1 MAVYKP
7 TYCYPYLEPVD
18 LTIPDGEKYF
28 TCQIDTSNIAI
39 TGYKIEVYDENNTMV
54 FPHESNR
61 NKISPVSELPIVTN
75 IDGLNGS
82 ELCIPFIQHFKP
94 KITTSYNAVY
104 FKATKYV
111 DYYQSTPLVP
121 GDGHSFAIGYN
132 GQFCELIKTDP
143 ETGVRTLE
151 PVVVDDSLI
160 FVGDTILAP
169 GANDTI
175 CIYTVTTEG
184 LSEGVKLT
192 NNDII
197 YVKSGDMYTGS
208 VFQYNG
214 GALIQSTDGVWVDCN
229 ENPLSLSNQGK
240 TYKWQITLYS
250 GSKGAITE
258 SKIIDPQE
266 PPLHTISYDEMAD
279 SEFDTLLTSG
289 TILGSTEDR
298 IQGPISDKIYAKQW
312 LQLLREVHGEMWAAQ
327 KWKWLT
333 DLDRER
339 IWTDGINIYYSNKT
353 EQYQLDKSNS
363 TWTSKTWKGLTIF
376 DGQFVWADGDNIYY
390 SFGEKQYQL
399 DKTNS
404 TWSEKIWEGLKDF
417 YSWNVWTDGTNIY
430 YSAEV
435 ATADGEGQQSFQY
448 QLDKSTSTWYGKTWN
463 ISPDGANIWTDGTNV
478 YCSSGRFHYQLDK
491 NSLEWSSKEWPEL
504 TVLFASNFWTD
515 GTNTYYSSG
524 TSQYQLDKSN
534 STWSEKSWTGLID
547 FDGQYIWTDGKNI
560 YYSNGYVQYQL
571 DKSTS
576 TWSEKIWNKGAPEG
590 AEIWTDG
597 QHIYYSQ
604 GSLHY
609 QLNKNT
615 LTWTSKT
622 WKGLTIFD
630 GQFVWTDGENI
641 YYSNGYVQYQ
651 LDKSISTWSEKIWKG
666 LKDFDGRYIWTDGTN
681 IYYSCPT
688 QDTQGQYQ
696 LDKLNSNWSEKT
708 WNGLTAFD
716 GQFVWAD
723 GENIYYSN
731 GVKQY
736 RLGKS
741 TSTWYGK
748 TWNGLT
754 DFDGR
759 YVWTDKENIYYSN
772 GVNQYQLNKL
782 TSMWK
787 QKPWPGLTDAN
798 GQYVWTDGENIYYS
812 SSTSQHQLLPRLLA
826 QTGTRTYI
834 ESYSQS
840 LGHIYPI
847 SGDSRGFSNDDL
859 YGKEPATH
867 FAVYKYSND
876 PEHMTSQNS
885 VDQSINFELTASGAT
900 YTDKNYSYEVEGQ
913 KKIAEFNAKCKKL
926 NTTPLCNYKHDE
938 KQDSYTADYSG
949 QSVLI
954 WNERNSKA
962 NPLTGYFTIN
972 FTTSSGVDGENTPK
986 FTFLM
991 AYAYRKVSSYIG
1003 KVFFVKDGSFTNQ
1016 NIVSKAEAT
1025 GDNNI
1030 LSLDAP
1036 LTFAEEEPLEIYPN
1050 SEIDKFH
1057 GEIFKNSAGKVYVS
1071 PFVGLQAGAR
1081 LYVSDGTIIKAT
1093 DVDATNWA
1101 VTYNPEPPASTAPYS
1116 SIDPLKYEI
1125 RTNFK
1130 SSDETPF
1137 YAYDSPRLV
1146 PWVLENLAV
1155 ANEHGHEFLLE
1166 SGGEILTVPILCSQK
1181 VDRRYIEVG
1190 GQYLQAQNKSWT
1202 SYRWLLVDAY
1212 GNIIQDTGKQY
1223 DGAIRTTF
1231 YGLDGPTSKA
1241 VNQHQAIPNV
1251 YYIVL
1256 IVEDELG
1263 NILLMGIKIEVTI
1276 DPTDLIAQF
1285 SGEFDC
1291 KTHSVKLGIQD
1302 YGYPAL
1308 SKDENNQAIKLST
1321 ADGVVT
1327 APPYVGLQ
1335 GVDEVNATGNLVPTP
1350 SWKAASKMA
1359 LPLEGA
1365 QLKRFFKYKANQITD
1380 ITQTPSKMVANK
1392 EGNIEFHT
1400 QVELDANFC
1409 GDIFTYVVDIGD
1421 HFGNTDKLR
1430 ISLALPENF
1439 LTSQGGDKV

>member
-7 TYCYPYLEPVD
+7 NYCYPYLEPVD

-39 TGYKIEVYDENNTMV
+39 TGYKIEVYDENNTLV
-54 FPHESNR
+54 FPHKDNK

-82 ELCIPFIQHFKP
+82 ELRIPFIQHFKS
-94 KITTSYNAVY
+94 KITNSYNAIY
-104 FKATKYV
+104 FKVTQYV
-111 DYYQSTPLVP
+111 DYYQLEPLVKEGREFKI
-121 GDGHSFAIGYN
+121 GDNDQLCVKEKDSTTY
-132 GQFCELIKTDP
+132 KP
-143 ETGVRTLE
+143 M
-151 PVVVDDSLI
+151 VVDGSLI

-175 CIYTVTTEG
+175 YIYTVTTKG
-184 LSEGVKLT
+184 LSDGVELT
-192 NNDII
+192 NNDIV
-197 YVKSGDMYTGS
+197 YVKSGYTYAGS
-208 VFQYNG
+208 IFQHKG
-214 GALIQSTDGVWVDCN
+214 GALIQSTEGVWVDCN
-229 ENPLSLSNQGK
+229 DNPLSLSNQGK

-250 GSKGAITE
+250 GSKGATI
-258 SKIIDPQE
+258 E
-266 PPLHTISYDEMAD
+266 PKTTASEDAGSQKLVARTINYDEMAD

-312 LQLLREVHGEMWAAQ
+312 LQLLREVPGNTWAKKDWGE
-327 KWKWLT
+327 LT
-333 DLDRER
+333 QFDGSYV
-339 IWTDGINIYYSNKT
+339 WTDGKNIYYSHS
-353 EQYQLDKSNS
+353 EQ
-363 TWTSKTWKGLTIF
+363 
-376 DGQFVWADGDNIYY
+376 
-390 SFGEKQYQL
+390 
-399 DKTNS
+399 
-404 TWSEKIWEGLKDF
+404 
-417 YSWNVWTDGTNIY
+417 
-430 YSAEV
+430 
-435 ATADGEGQQSFQY
+435 QY
-448 QLDKSTSTWYGKTWN
+448 QLDKSTSTWNTKNWGNKLT
-463 ISPDGANIWTDGTNV
+463 SFDSTDIWTDGNNIYYSYDQYQYRLNPNNSKWEEITWDEPLKEFQ
-478 YCSSGRFHYQLDK
+478 GRY
-491 NSLEWSSKEWPEL
+491 
-504 TVLFASNFWTD
+504 TWTD
-515 GTNTYYSSG
+515 GEKIYYSLSTNQQYYLGENNTWESQTWDDDGFIPLSG
-524 TSQYQLDKSN
+524 
-534 STWSEKSWTGLID
+534 E
-547 FDGQYIWTDGKNI
+547 YIWTDGKNI
-560 YYSNGYVQYQL
+560 YYSNDFQQYQL
-571 DKSTS
+571 DKTTS
-576 TWSEKIWNKGAPEG
+576 TWNE
-590 AEIWTDG
+590 
-597 QHIYYSQ
+597 
-604 GSLHY
+604 
-609 QLNKNT
+609 
-615 LTWTSKT
+615 KT
-622 WKGLTIFD
+622 WSGVTTRFF
-630 GQFVWTDGENI
+630 GQ
-641 YYSNGYVQYQ
+641 
-651 LDKSISTWSEKIWKG
+651 
-666 LKDFDGRYIWTDGTN
+666 YIWTDGTN
-681 IYYSCPT
+681 IYYSYATPSTT
-688 QDTQGQYQ
+688 QHHQ
-696 LDKLNSNWSEKT
+696 LIDKANGIWSDKT
-708 WNGLTAFD
+708 WNGF
-716 GQFVWAD
+716 
-723 GENIYYSN
+723 
-731 GVKQY
+731 
-736 RLGKS
+736 
-741 TSTWYGK
+741 
-748 TWNGLT
+748 T
-754 DFDGR
+754 DFGGR
-759 YVWTDKENIYYSN
+759 N
-772 GVNQYQLNKL
+772 
-782 TSMWK
+782 
-787 QKPWPGLTDAN
+787 
-798 GQYVWTDGENIYYS
+798 VWTDGVNVYYS
-812 SSTSQHQLLPRLLA
+812 HYANGENTQYQLLLEPSA
-826 QTGTRTYI
+826 QVGTRTYI

-859 YGKEPATH
+859 YGVNPATH

-876 PEHMTSQNS
+876 PEHITSQNS
-885 VDQSINFELTASGAT
+885 VDQSINFDLQQCGAT
-900 YTDKNYSYEVEGQ
+900 YTQGNYSYEVTG
-913 KKIAEFNAKCKKL
+913 KDDIDTFNAKCNAL
-926 NTTPLCNYKHDE
+926 QTTPLCKYKYDKE
-938 KQDSYTADYSG
+938 QDSYTADYGG

-954 WNERNSKA
+954 WNEKDSST

-972 FTTSSGVDGENTPK
+972 FTTSKGANGKNIPK

-1003 KVFFVKDGSFTNQ
+1003 KVFFVKDGSFANQ

-1030 LSLDAP
+1030 LSLGAP
-1036 LTFAEEEPLEIYPN
+1036 ITFTEEEPLEIYPDAD
-1050 SEIDKFH
+1050 DKFH

-1081 LYVSDGTIIKAT
+1081 LYVSDGTVIKAT
-1093 DVDATNWA
+1093 EVDTTNWA
-1101 VTYNPEPPASTAPYS
+1101 VTYIPDSPASKELYS
-1116 SIDPLKYEI
+1116 SINPLKYEI

-1231 YGLDGPTSKA
+1231 YGLDGPTPAA
-1241 VNQHQAIPNV
+1241 VAKYEAIPNV

-1263 NILLMGIKIEVTI
+1263 NVLLMGIKIEVTI
-1276 DPTDLIAQF
+1276 NPTELIAQF

-1308 SKDENNQAIKLST
+1308 SKDKDNTAIKLGD

-1327 APPYVGLQ
+1327 STEDASSYVGLQ
-1335 GVDEVNATGNLVPTP
+1335 GVDKGENDAKTP

-1365 QLKRFFKYKANQITD
+1365 QLKRFFKYQTNQID
-1380 ITQTPSKMVANK
+1380 NIAQNPSKMVANK

-1421 HFGNTDKLR
+1421 RFGNIDKLR

-1439 LTSQGGDKV
+1439 LTSKGGN

>member
-7 TYCYPYLEPVD
+7 NYCYPYLEPVD

-39 TGYKIEVYDENNTMV
+39 TGYKIEVYDENNTLV
-54 FPHESNR
+54 FPHKDNK
-61 NKISPVSELPIVTN
+61 NKISPISELPIVTN

-82 ELCIPFIQHFKP
+82 ELRIPFIQHFKP
-94 KITTSYNAVY
+94 KITNSYNAIY
-104 FKATKYV
+104 FKVTQYV
-111 DYYQSTPLVP
+111 DYYQLEPLVKEGREFKI
-121 GDGHSFAIGYN
+121 GDNDQLCVKEKDSTTY
-132 GQFCELIKTDP
+132 KP
-143 ETGVRTLE
+143 M
-151 PVVVDDSLI
+151 VVDGSLI

-169 GANDTI
+169 GANDTV
-175 CIYTVTTEG
+175 CIYTVTTKG
-184 LSEGVKLT
+184 LSDGVELT
-192 NNDII
+192 NNDIV
-197 YVKSGDMYTGS
+197 YVKSGYTYAGS
-208 VFQYNG
+208 IFQHKG
-214 GALIQSTDGVWVDCN
+214 GALIQSTEGVWVDCN
-229 ENPLSLSNQGK
+229 DNPLSLSNQGK

-250 GSKGAITE
+250 GSKGTTLEPPITE
-258 SKIIDPQE
+258 SEHPGVQD
-266 PPLHTISYDEMAD
+266 LVARTINYDAMAD

-312 LQLLREVHGEMWAAQ
+312 LQLLR
-327 KWKWLT
+327 
-333 DLDRER
+333 
-339 IWTDGINIYYSNKT
+339 KT
-353 EQYQLDKSNS
+353 YEQ
-363 TWTSKTWKGLTIF
+363 TW
-376 DGQFVWADGDNIYY
+376 
-390 SFGEKQYQL
+390 E
-399 DKTNS
+399 
-404 TWSEKIWEGLKDF
+404 LKDWGTTGPANGKHVWTYQNEVF
-417 YSWNVWTDGTNIY
+417 YSDGTLQLQLIN
-430 YSAEV
+430 
-435 ATADGEGQQSFQY
+435 GKWQS
-448 QLDKSTSTWYGKTWN
+448 KK
-463 ISPDGANIWTDGTNV
+463 
-478 YCSSGRFHYQLDK
+478 
-491 NSLEWSSKEWPEL
+491 
-504 TVLFASNFWTD
+504 
-515 GTNTYYSSG
+515 
-524 TSQYQLDKSN
+524 
-534 STWSEKSWTGLID
+534 
-547 FDGQYIWTDGKNI
+547 
-560 YYSNGYVQYQL
+560 
-571 DKSTS
+571 
-576 TWSEKIWNKGAPEG
+576 
-590 AEIWTDG
+590 
-597 QHIYYSQ
+597 
-604 GSLHY
+604 
-609 QLNKNT
+609 
-615 LTWTSKT
+615 
-622 WKGLTIFD
+622 
-630 GQFVWTDGENI
+630 
-641 YYSNGYVQYQ
+641 
-651 LDKSISTWSEKIWKG
+651 
-666 LKDFDGRYIWTDGTN
+666 
-681 IYYSCPT
+681 
-688 QDTQGQYQ
+688 
-696 LDKLNSNWSEKT
+696 
-708 WNGLTAFD
+708 
-716 GQFVWAD
+716 
-723 GENIYYSN
+723 
-731 GVKQY
+731 
-736 RLGKS
+736 
-741 TSTWYGK
+741 
-748 TWNGLT
+748 WNGLT
-754 DFDGR
+754 DFDGQDI
-759 YVWTDKENIYYSN
+759 WTDGVNLWYAHNDKQFYYSIQDSKWFEQSWSRKHFFY
-772 GVNQYQLNKL
+772 GRYI
-782 TSMWK
+782 
-787 QKPWPGLTDAN
+787 
-798 GQYVWTDGENIYYS
+798 WTDGENIYYS
-812 SSTSQHQLLPRLLA
+812 SAADQYQLDKLTSTWSPKTWTGLKSFNGNYVWTDGDHIYYSNGTSQYQLVNGNWVKKDWGALSDVSGLNIWAAGVDIYYSKGDQQYQLNAARTAWTWIRDSWNGLKSFDGEQIWTDGEEFYYSETPETTSESSESESPKQYKLFSSYA
-826 QTGTRTYI
+826 QVGTRTYI

-859 YGKEPATH
+859 YGVNPATH

-885 VDQSINFELTASGAT
+885 VDQSINFELTASGAS
-900 YTDKNYSYEVEGQ
+900 YTSENYSYEVTG
-913 KKIAEFNAKCKKL
+913 KDDIDTFNNKCTALK
-926 NTTPLCNYKHDE
+926 TTPLCNYKYDE
-938 KQDSYTADYSG
+938 EQDSYTADYGG

-954 WNERNSKA
+954 WNEKDSST

-972 FTTSSGVDGENTPK
+972 FTTSKGANGKNIPK

-1003 KVFFVKDGSFTNQ
+1003 KVFFVKDGSFANQ

-1030 LSLDAP
+1030 LSLGAP
-1036 LTFAEEEPLEIYPN
+1036 ITFTEEEPLEIYPDAD
-1050 SEIDKFH
+1050 DKFH

-1081 LYVSDGTIIKAT
+1081 LYVSDGTVIKAT
-1093 DVDATNWA
+1093 EVDTTNWA
-1101 VTYNPEPPASTAPYS
+1101 VTYIPDSPASKEPYS
-1116 SIDPLKYEI
+1116 SINPLKYEI

-1308 SKDENNQAIKLST
+1308 SKDENNQALKLGNS
-1321 ADGVVT
+1321 DGVVT
-1327 APPYVGLQ
+1327 STEDASSYVGLQ
-1335 GVDEVNATGNLVPTP
+1335 GVDKGENDAKTP

-1365 QLKRFFKYKANQITD
+1365 QLKRFFKYQTNQID
-1380 ITQTPSKMVANK
+1380 NIAQNPSKMVANK

-1421 HFGNTDKLR
+1421 RFGNTDKLR

-1439 LTSQGGDKV
+1439 TL

>member
-39 TGYKIEVYDENNTMV
+39 TGYKIEVYDDNNTMV
-54 FPHESNR
+54 FPHESNK
-61 NKISPVSELPIVTN
+61 NKISPVSKLPIVTN

-82 ELCIPFIQHFKP
+82 ELRIPFIQHFEP
-94 KITTSYNAVY
+94 KITTSYNAIY

-111 DYYQSTPLVP
+111 DYYKSDEWNNNKTYV
-121 GDGHSFAIGYN
+121 IGNN
-132 GQFCELIKTDP
+132 GQLCIQISIDP
-143 ETGVRTLE
+143 ETEVATLE
-151 PVVVDDSLI
+151 PVVIDGALI
-160 FVGDTILAP
+160 FVGDTILAK
-169 GANDTI
+169 DS
-175 CIYTVTTEG
+175 IYTVITSGVSKDVVTLGEG
-184 LSEGVKLT
+184 
-192 NNDII
+192 DII
-197 YVKSGDMYTGS
+197 YVKSGDKYAGS

-214 GALIQSTDGVWVDCN
+214 RALIQSTDGVWVDCN
-229 ENPLSLSNQGK
+229 GHSLSLSNQGK

-250 GSKGAITE
+250 GSKGATI
-258 SKIIDPQE
+258 E
-266 PPLHTISYDEMAD
+266 PKPTASEDAGSQKLVARTINYDEMAD

-312 LQLLREVHGEMWAAQ
+312 LQLLREVPGNTWAN
-327 KWKWLT
+327 KDWGGLT
-333 DLDRER
+333 QFDGSYV
-339 IWTDGINIYYSNKT
+339 WTDGKNIYYSHF
-353 EQYQLDKSNS
+353 EQ
-363 TWTSKTWKGLTIF
+363 
-376 DGQFVWADGDNIYY
+376 
-390 SFGEKQYQL
+390 
-399 DKTNS
+399 
-404 TWSEKIWEGLKDF
+404 
-417 YSWNVWTDGTNIY
+417 
-430 YSAEV
+430 
-435 ATADGEGQQSFQY
+435 QY
-448 QLDKSTSTWYGKTWN
+448 QLDKSTSTWHTKDWGNELT
-463 ISPDGANIWTDGTNV
+463 SFDSTDIWTDGNNIYYSDYQSQYWLNPNNAKWKEITWDGPLT
-478 YCSSGRFHYQLDK
+478 SFQGRY
-491 NSLEWSSKEWPEL
+491 
-504 TVLFASNFWTD
+504 TWTD
-515 GTNTYYSSG
+515 GENTYYSKNTNEQYHLGTNNNWESQQWNNFTPRSG
-524 TSQYQLDKSN
+524 
-534 STWSEKSWTGLID
+534 E
-547 FDGQYIWTDGKNI
+547 YIWTDDKNI
-560 YYSNGYVQYQL
+560 YYSNDFQQYQL
-571 DKSTS
+571 DKTTS
-576 TWSEKIWNKGAPEG
+576 TWNE
-590 AEIWTDG
+590 
-597 QHIYYSQ
+597 
-604 GSLHY
+604 
-609 QLNKNT
+609 
-615 LTWTSKT
+615 KT
-622 WKGLTIFD
+622 WGGVTTRFF
-630 GQFVWTDGENI
+630 GQ
-641 YYSNGYVQYQ
+641 
-651 LDKSISTWSEKIWKG
+651 
-666 LKDFDGRYIWTDGTN
+666 YIWTDGTN
-681 IYYSCPT
+681 IYYSYATPSTT
-688 QDTQGQYQ
+688 QHHQ
-696 LDKLNSNWSEKT
+696 LIDKANGIWS
-708 WNGLTAFD
+708 D
-716 GQFVWAD
+716 
-723 GENIYYSN
+723 
-731 GVKQY
+731 
-736 RLGKS
+736 
-741 TSTWYGK
+741 K

-754 DFDGR
+754 DFSGR
-759 YVWTDKENIYYSN
+759 YIWTDGVNVYYSHYANKENA
-772 GVNQYQLNKL
+772 QYQLLL
-782 TSMWK
+782 TPS
-787 QKPWPGLTDAN
+787 
-798 GQYVWTDGENIYYS
+798 
-812 SSTSQHQLLPRLLA
+812 A
-826 QTGTRTYI
+826 QVGTRTYV

-900 YTDKNYSYEVEGQ
+900 YTDKNYSYEVEGTD
-913 KKIAEFNAKCKKL
+913 KIDKFNAKCNTL
-926 NTTPLCNYKHDE
+926 QTTPLCNYKYDE
-938 KQDSYTADYSG
+938 EQDSYTADYGG

-954 WNERNSKA
+954 WNEENSTA

-972 FTTSSGVDGENTPK
+972 FTTSKGANGKNTPK

-1030 LSLDAP
+1030 LSLGAP
-1036 LTFAEEEPLEIYPN
+1036 ITFTEEEPLEIYPDAD
-1050 SEIDKFH
+1050 DKFH

-1081 LYVSDGTIIKAT
+1081 LYVSDGTVIKAN
-1093 DVDATNWA
+1093 DVDTTNWA
-1101 VTYNPEPPASTAPYS
+1101 VTYDAAAPASTEPYS
-1116 SIDPLKYEI
+1116 SVNPLKYEI

-1166 SGGEILTVPILCSQK
+1166 SGGEILTVPVLCSQK

-1223 DGAIRTTF
+1223 DGAIKTTF

-1263 NILLMGIKIEVTI
+1263 NVLLMGIKIEVTI

-1308 SKDENNQAIKLST
+1308 SKDKDNTAIKLGD

-1327 APPYVGLQ
+1327 YTEVPSYVGLQ
-1335 GVDEVNATGNLVPTP
+1335 GVDKGQAADGNSTTTT
-1350 SWKAASKMA
+1350 SWKATSKMA

-1365 QLKRFFKYKANQITD
+1365 QLKRFFKYKANQIAD

-1421 HFGNTDKLR
+1421 RFGNTDKLR

-1439 LTSQGGDKV
+1439 KRGR

>member
-39 TGYKIEVYDENNTMV
+39 TGYKIEVYDENNTLV
-54 FPHESNR
+54 FPHKDNK

-82 ELCIPFIQHFKP
+82 ELRIPFIQHYDT
-94 KITTSYNAVY
+94 KITASYNAIY
-104 FKATKYV
+104 FKVTQYV
-111 DYYQSTPLVP
+111 DYYQLEPLVKEGREFKI
-121 GDGHSFAIGYN
+121 GDNDQLCVKEKDSTTY
-132 GQFCELIKTDP
+132 KP
-143 ETGVRTLE
+143 M
-151 PVVVDDSLI
+151 VVDGSLI
-160 FVGDTILAP
+160 FVGDTILAK
-169 GANDTI
+169 DQL
-175 CIYTVTTEG
+175 YTVTT
-184 LSEGVKLT
+184 SGVAAAPALT
-192 NNDII
+192 EIDII
-197 YVKSGDMYTGS
+197 YVKSGYTYAGS
-208 VFQYNG
+208 IFQYKKG
-214 GALIQSTDGVWVDCN
+214 KWVESTEGVWVDCN
-229 ENPLSLSNQGK
+229 GHSLSLSNQGK

-250 GSKGAITE
+250 GSKGATI
-258 SKIIDPQE
+258 E
-266 PPLHTISYDEMAD
+266 PKPTASEDAGSQKRVARTINYDAMAD

-312 LQLLREVHGEMWAAQ
+312 LQLLR
-327 KWKWLT
+327 
-333 DLDRER
+333 
-339 IWTDGINIYYSNKT
+339 KT
-353 EQYQLDKSNS
+353 YEN
-363 TWTSKTWKGLTIF
+363 TW
-376 DGQFVWADGDNIYY
+376 
-390 SFGEKQYQL
+390 E
-399 DKTNS
+399 
-404 TWSEKIWEGLKDF
+404 LKDWGTTGPANGKHVWTYQNEVF
-417 YSWNVWTDGTNIY
+417 YSYGTLQLQLIN
-430 YSAEV
+430 
-435 ATADGEGQQSFQY
+435 GKWQS
-448 QLDKSTSTWYGKTWN
+448 KK
-463 ISPDGANIWTDGTNV
+463 
-478 YCSSGRFHYQLDK
+478 
-491 NSLEWSSKEWPEL
+491 
-504 TVLFASNFWTD
+504 
-515 GTNTYYSSG
+515 
-524 TSQYQLDKSN
+524 
-534 STWSEKSWTGLID
+534 
-547 FDGQYIWTDGKNI
+547 
-560 YYSNGYVQYQL
+560 
-571 DKSTS
+571 
-576 TWSEKIWNKGAPEG
+576 
-590 AEIWTDG
+590 
-597 QHIYYSQ
+597 
-604 GSLHY
+604 
-609 QLNKNT
+609 
-615 LTWTSKT
+615 
-622 WKGLTIFD
+622 
-630 GQFVWTDGENI
+630 
-641 YYSNGYVQYQ
+641 
-651 LDKSISTWSEKIWKG
+651 
-666 LKDFDGRYIWTDGTN
+666 
-681 IYYSCPT
+681 
-688 QDTQGQYQ
+688 
-696 LDKLNSNWSEKT
+696 
-708 WNGLTAFD
+708 
-716 GQFVWAD
+716 
-723 GENIYYSN
+723 
-731 GVKQY
+731 
-736 RLGKS
+736 
-741 TSTWYGK
+741 
-748 TWNGLT
+748 WNGLT
-754 DFDGR
+754 DFDGQDI
-759 YVWTDKENIYYSN
+759 WTDGVNLWYAHNDKQFYYSIQDSKWFEQSWSRKHFFY
-772 GVNQYQLNKL
+772 GRYI
-782 TSMWK
+782 
-787 QKPWPGLTDAN
+787 
-798 GQYVWTDGENIYYS
+798 WTDGENIYYS
-812 SSTSQHQLLPRLLA
+812 SATDQYQLDKLTSTWSPKTWTGLKSFNGNYVWTDGDHIYYSNGTSQYQLVNGNWVKKDWGALSDVSGLNIWAAGVDIYYSEGEQQYQLNAARTAWTWIRDSWNGLKSFDGEQIWTDGEEFYYSETPETTSASSEPEPPKQYRLLSTLSA
-826 QTGTRTYI
+826 QVGTRTYI

-859 YGKEPATH
+859 YGVNPATH

-885 VDQSINFELTASGAT
+885 VDQSINFELTASGAS
-900 YTDKNYSYEVEGQ
+900 YTSENYSYEVTG
-913 KKIAEFNAKCKKL
+913 KDDIDTFNNKCTALK
-926 NTTPLCNYKHDE
+926 TTPLCNYKYDE
-938 KQDSYTADYSG
+938 EQDSYTADYGG

-954 WNERNSKA
+954 WNEKDSST

-972 FTTSSGVDGENTPK
+972 FTTSKGANGKNIPK

-1003 KVFFVKDGSFTNQ
+1003 KVFFVKDGSFANQ

-1030 LSLDAP
+1030 LSLGAP
-1036 LTFAEEEPLEIYPN
+1036 ITFTEEEPLEIYPDAD
-1050 SEIDKFH
+1050 DKFH

-1081 LYVSDGTIIKAT
+1081 LYVSDGTVIKAT
-1093 DVDATNWA
+1093 EVDTTNWA
-1101 VTYNPEPPASTAPYS
+1101 VTYNPASPASTAPYS
-1116 SIDPLKYEI
+1116 SVNPLKYEI

-1181 VDRRYIEVG
+1181 VDRRYVEVG

-1223 DGAIRTTF
+1223 DGAIKTTF

-1241 VNQHQAIPNV
+1241 VSQHQAIPNV

-1308 SKDENNQAIKLST
+1308 SKDKDNTAIKLGD

-1327 APPYVGLQ
+1327 TPPYVGLQ
-1335 GVDEVNATGNLVPTP
+1335 GVDEVKDDATGNLVPTP
-1350 SWKAASKMA
+1350 SWKVTSKMA

-1365 QLKRFFKYKANQITD
+1365 QLKRFFKYQTDQID
-1380 ITQTPSKMVANK
+1380 NITQNPSKMVANK

-1409 GDIFTYVVDIGD
+1409 GDIFTYMVDIGD
-1421 HFGNTDKLR
+1421 RFGNTDKLR

>member
-7 TYCYPYLEPVD
+7 NYCYPYLEPVD

-39 TGYKIEVYDENNTMV
+39 TGYKIEVYDENNTLV
-54 FPHESNR
+54 FPHKDNK

-82 ELCIPFIQHFKP
+82 ELRIPFIQHYDS
-94 KITTSYNAVY
+94 KITASYNAIY
-104 FKATKYV
+104 FKVTQYV
-111 DYYQSTPLVP
+111 DYYQLEPLVKEGREFKI
-121 GDGHSFAIGYN
+121 GDNDQLCVKEKDSTTY
-132 GQFCELIKTDP
+132 KP
-143 ETGVRTLE
+143 M
-151 PVVVDDSLI
+151 VVDGSLI

-175 CIYTVTTEG
+175 CIYTVTTKG
-184 LSEGVKLT
+184 LSDGVELT
-192 NNDII
+192 NNDIV
-197 YVKSGDMYTGS
+197 YVKSGYTYAGS
-208 VFQYNG
+208 IFQHKG
-214 GALIQSTDGVWVDCN
+214 GALIQSTEGVWVDCN
-229 ENPLSLSNQGK
+229 DNPLSLSNQGK

-250 GSKGAITE
+250 GSKGTTLEPPITE
-258 SKIIDPQE
+258 SEHPGVQDRVAR
-266 PPLHTISYDEMAD
+266 TINYDAMAD

-312 LQLLREVHGEMWAAQ
+312 LQLLR
-327 KWKWLT
+327 
-333 DLDRER
+333 
-339 IWTDGINIYYSNKT
+339 KT
-353 EQYQLDKSNS
+353 YEN
-363 TWTSKTWKGLTIF
+363 TW
-376 DGQFVWADGDNIYY
+376 
-390 SFGEKQYQL
+390 E
-399 DKTNS
+399 
-404 TWSEKIWEGLKDF
+404 LKDWGTTGPANGKHVWTYQNEVF
-417 YSWNVWTDGTNIY
+417 YSYGTLQLQLIN
-430 YSAEV
+430 
-435 ATADGEGQQSFQY
+435 GKWQS
-448 QLDKSTSTWYGKTWN
+448 KK
-463 ISPDGANIWTDGTNV
+463 
-478 YCSSGRFHYQLDK
+478 
-491 NSLEWSSKEWPEL
+491 
-504 TVLFASNFWTD
+504 
-515 GTNTYYSSG
+515 
-524 TSQYQLDKSN
+524 
-534 STWSEKSWTGLID
+534 
-547 FDGQYIWTDGKNI
+547 
-560 YYSNGYVQYQL
+560 
-571 DKSTS
+571 
-576 TWSEKIWNKGAPEG
+576 
-590 AEIWTDG
+590 
-597 QHIYYSQ
+597 
-604 GSLHY
+604 
-609 QLNKNT
+609 
-615 LTWTSKT
+615 
-622 WKGLTIFD
+622 
-630 GQFVWTDGENI
+630 
-641 YYSNGYVQYQ
+641 
-651 LDKSISTWSEKIWKG
+651 
-666 LKDFDGRYIWTDGTN
+666 
-681 IYYSCPT
+681 
-688 QDTQGQYQ
+688 
-696 LDKLNSNWSEKT
+696 
-708 WNGLTAFD
+708 
-716 GQFVWAD
+716 
-723 GENIYYSN
+723 
-731 GVKQY
+731 
-736 RLGKS
+736 
-741 TSTWYGK
+741 
-748 TWNGLT
+748 WNGLT
-754 DFDGR
+754 DFDGQDI
-759 YVWTDKENIYYSN
+759 WTDGVNLWYAHNDKQFYYSIQDSKWFEQSWSRKHFFY
-772 GVNQYQLNKL
+772 GRYI
-782 TSMWK
+782 
-787 QKPWPGLTDAN
+787 
-798 GQYVWTDGENIYYS
+798 WTDGENIYYS
-812 SSTSQHQLLPRLLA
+812 SATDQYQLDKLTSTWSPKTWTGLKSFNGNYVWTDGDHIYYSNGTSQYQLVNGDWEIKDWGALSDVSGLNIWAAGVDIYYSEGEQQYQLNAARTAWTWIRDSWNGLKSFDGEQIWTDGEEFYYSETPETTSESSEPESPKQYKLFSSYA
-826 QTGTRTYI
+826 QVGTRTYI

-847 SGDSRGFSNDDL
+847 SGDSRGFGNDDL
-859 YGKEPATH
+859 YGVNPATH

-876 PEHMTSQNS
+876 PEHITSQNS
-885 VDQSINFELTASGAT
+885 VDQSINFDLQQCGAT
-900 YTDKNYSYEVEGQ
+900 YTQGNYSYEVEGTD
-913 KKIAEFNAKCKKL
+913 KIDKFNAKCNAL
-926 NTTPLCNYKHDE
+926 QTTPLCKYKYDKE
-938 KQDSYTADYSG
+938 QDSYTADYGG

-954 WNERNSKA
+954 WNEKDSST

-972 FTTSSGVDGENTPK
+972 FTTSKGANGKNIPK

-1003 KVFFVKDGSFTNQ
+1003 KVFFVKDGSFANQ

-1030 LSLDAP
+1030 LSLGAP
-1036 LTFAEEEPLEIYPN
+1036 ITFTEEEPLEIYPDAD
-1050 SEIDKFH
+1050 DKFH

-1081 LYVSDGTIIKAT
+1081 LYVSDGTVIKAT
-1093 DVDATNWA
+1093 EVDTTNWA
-1101 VTYNPEPPASTAPYS
+1101 VTYTPDSPASTEPYS
-1116 SIDPLKYEI
+1116 SINPLKYEI

-1223 DGAIRTTF
+1223 DGAINTTF

-1308 SKDENNQAIKLST
+1308 SKDKDNTAIKLGD

-1327 APPYVGLQ
+1327 STEDASSYVGLQ
-1335 GVDEVNATGNLVPTP
+1335 GVDKGENDAKTP

-1365 QLKRFFKYKANQITD
+1365 QLKRFFKYQTNQID
-1380 ITQTPSKMVANK
+1380 NIAQNPSKMVANK

-1421 HFGNTDKLR
+1421 RFGNTDKLR
-1430 ISLALPENF
+1430 ISLVLPENF
-1439 LTSQGGDKV
+1439 VTAQGGDKV

>member
-39 TGYKIEVYDENNTMV
+39 TGYKIEVYDENNTLV
-54 FPHESNR
+54 FPHKDNK

-82 ELCIPFIQHFKP
+82 ELRIPFIQHYDT
-94 KITTSYNAVY
+94 KITASYNAIY
-104 FKATKYV
+104 FKVTQYV
-111 DYYQSTPLVP
+111 DYYQLEPLVKEGREFKI
-121 GDGHSFAIGYN
+121 GDNDQLCVKEKDSQTY
-132 GQFCELIKTDP
+132 
-143 ETGVRTLE
+143 E
-151 PVVVDDSLI
+151 PMVIDGSLI
-160 FVGDTILAP
+160 FVGDTILAK
-169 GANDTI
+169 DQL
-175 CIYTVTTEG
+175 YTVTT
-184 LSEGVKLT
+184 SGVAAAPALT
-192 NNDII
+192 EIDII
-197 YVKSGDMYTGS
+197 YVKSGYTYAGS
-208 VFQYNG
+208 IFQYKKG
-214 GALIQSTDGVWVDCN
+214 KWVESTEGVWVDCN
-229 ENPLSLSNQGK
+229 GHSLSLSNQGK

-250 GSKGAITE
+250 GSKGATI
-258 SKIIDPQE
+258 E
-266 PPLHTISYDEMAD
+266 PKPTASEDAGSQKRVARTINYDAMAD

-312 LQLLREVHGEMWAAQ
+312 LQLLR
-327 KWKWLT
+327 
-333 DLDRER
+333 
-339 IWTDGINIYYSNKT
+339 KT
-353 EQYQLDKSNS
+353 YEN
-363 TWTSKTWKGLTIF
+363 TW
-376 DGQFVWADGDNIYY
+376 
-390 SFGEKQYQL
+390 E
-399 DKTNS
+399 
-404 TWSEKIWEGLKDF
+404 LKDWGTTGPANGKHVWTYQNEVF
-417 YSWNVWTDGTNIY
+417 YSYGTLQLQLIN
-430 YSAEV
+430 
-435 ATADGEGQQSFQY
+435 GKWQS
-448 QLDKSTSTWYGKTWN
+448 KK
-463 ISPDGANIWTDGTNV
+463 
-478 YCSSGRFHYQLDK
+478 
-491 NSLEWSSKEWPEL
+491 
-504 TVLFASNFWTD
+504 
-515 GTNTYYSSG
+515 
-524 TSQYQLDKSN
+524 
-534 STWSEKSWTGLID
+534 
-547 FDGQYIWTDGKNI
+547 
-560 YYSNGYVQYQL
+560 
-571 DKSTS
+571 
-576 TWSEKIWNKGAPEG
+576 
-590 AEIWTDG
+590 
-597 QHIYYSQ
+597 
-604 GSLHY
+604 
-609 QLNKNT
+609 
-615 LTWTSKT
+615 
-622 WKGLTIFD
+622 
-630 GQFVWTDGENI
+630 
-641 YYSNGYVQYQ
+641 
-651 LDKSISTWSEKIWKG
+651 
-666 LKDFDGRYIWTDGTN
+666 
-681 IYYSCPT
+681 
-688 QDTQGQYQ
+688 
-696 LDKLNSNWSEKT
+696 
-708 WNGLTAFD
+708 
-716 GQFVWAD
+716 
-723 GENIYYSN
+723 
-731 GVKQY
+731 
-736 RLGKS
+736 
-741 TSTWYGK
+741 
-748 TWNGLT
+748 WNGLT
-754 DFDGR
+754 DFDGQDI
-759 YVWTDKENIYYSN
+759 WTDGVNLWYAHNDKQFYYSIQDSKWFEQSWSRKHFFY
-772 GVNQYQLNKL
+772 GRYI
-782 TSMWK
+782 
-787 QKPWPGLTDAN
+787 
-798 GQYVWTDGENIYYS
+798 WTDGENIYYS
-812 SSTSQHQLLPRLLA
+812 SATDQYQLDKLTSTWSPKTWTGLKSFNGNYVWTDGDHIYYSNGTSQYQLVNGNWVKKDWGALSDVSGLNIWAAGVDIYYSEGEQQYQLNAARTAWTWIRDSWNGLKSFDGEQIWTDGEEFYYSETPETTSASSEPEPPKQYRLLSTLSA
-826 QTGTRTYI
+826 QVGTRTYI

-859 YGKEPATH
+859 YGVNPATH

-885 VDQSINFELTASGAT
+885 VDQSINFELTASGAS
-900 YTDKNYSYEVEGQ
+900 YTSENYSYEVTG
-913 KKIAEFNAKCKKL
+913 KDDIDTFNNKCTALK
-926 NTTPLCNYKHDE
+926 TTPLCNYKYDE
-938 KQDSYTADYSG
+938 EQDSYTADYGG

-954 WNERNSKA
+954 WNEKDSST

-972 FTTSSGVDGENTPK
+972 FTTSKGANGKNIPK

-1003 KVFFVKDGSFTNQ
+1003 KVFFVKDGSFANQ

-1030 LSLDAP
+1030 LSLGAP
-1036 LTFAEEEPLEIYPN
+1036 ITFTEEEPLEIYPDAD
-1050 SEIDKFH
+1050 DKFH

-1081 LYVSDGTIIKAT
+1081 LYVSDGTVIKAT
-1093 DVDATNWA
+1093 EVDTTNWA
-1101 VTYNPEPPASTAPYS
+1101 VTYNPASPASTAPYS
-1116 SIDPLKYEI
+1116 SVNPLKYEI

-1181 VDRRYIEVG
+1181 VDRRYVEVG

-1223 DGAIRTTF
+1223 DGAIKTTF

-1241 VNQHQAIPNV
+1241 VSQHQAIPNV

-1308 SKDENNQAIKLST
+1308 SKDKDNTAIKLGD

-1327 APPYVGLQ
+1327 TPPYVGLQ
-1335 GVDEVNATGNLVPTP
+1335 GVDEVKDDATGNLVPTP
-1350 SWKAASKMA
+1350 SWKVTSKMA

-1365 QLKRFFKYKANQITD
+1365 QLKRFFKYQTDQID
-1380 ITQTPSKMVANK
+1380 NITQNPSKMVANK

-1409 GDIFTYVVDIGD
+1409 GDIFTYMVDIGD
-1421 HFGNTDKLR
+1421 RFGNTDKLR

>member
-54 FPHESNR
+54 FPHESNK

-82 ELCIPFIQHFKP
+82 ELRIPFIQHFKP
-94 KITTSYNAVY
+94 KITQSYNAIY
-104 FKATKYV
+104 FKVTKYV
-111 DYYQSTPLVP
+111 DYYQLEPLVKEGREFKI
-121 GDGHSFAIGYN
+121 GDNDQLCVKEKDSTTY
-132 GQFCELIKTDP
+132 KP
-143 ETGVRTLE
+143 M
-151 PVVVDDSLI
+151 VVDGSLI

-169 GANDTI
+169 GVNDTI
-175 CIYTVTTEG
+175 CIYTITTA
-184 LSEGVKLT
+184 GVAAAIELT
-192 NNDII
+192 KNDII
-197 YVKSGDMYTGS
+197 YVKSGYTYAGS
-208 VFQYNG
+208 IFQYKG
-214 GALIQSTDGVWVDCN
+214 GVLIQSTEGVWVDCN
-229 ENPLSLSNQGK
+229 GNSLSLSNQGK

-250 GSKGAITE
+250 GSKGAITTSE
-258 SKIIDPQE
+258 TIDPQE
-266 PPLHTISYDEMAD
+266 PPLTINYGEMAD

-312 LQLLREVHGEMWAAQ
+312 LQLLREVPGNTWAP
-327 KWKWLT
+327 KTWDVLT
-333 DLDRER
+333 RFDGRYV
-339 IWTDGINIYYSNKT
+339 WTDGANIYYSHF
-353 EQYQLDKSNS
+353 EDQYQLDKNTS
-363 TWTSKTWKGLTIF
+363 TWNKKTWGNKLKSF
-376 DGQFVWADGDNIYY
+376 DSTDIWTDGSNIYY
-390 SFGEKQYQL
+390 SYNLDQYWL
-399 DKTNS
+399 NPSNS
-404 TWSEKIWEGLKDF
+404 EWEEIQWKEPLTSFQGR
-417 YSWNVWTDGTNIY
+417 YVWTDGEGIY
-430 YSAEV
+430 YSLNTNQQYRLGENTTWESQTWHGVTPTAGNKIWHASGEIYY
-435 ATADGEGQQSFQY
+435 ADSHYLTKDADGHFT
-448 QLDKSTSTWYGKTWN
+448 DTWAPKTWGGLTTFD
-463 ISPDGANIWTDGTNV
+463 STDIWTDGTNV
-478 YCSSGRFHYQLDK
+478 YYSHTITGGMEHYQLIDK
-491 NSLEWSSKEWPEL
+491 
-504 TVLFASNFWTD
+504 
-515 GTNTYYSSG
+515 
-524 TSQYQLDKSN
+524 
-534 STWSEKSWTGLID
+534 I
-547 FDGQYIWTDGKNI
+547 
-560 YYSNGYVQYQL
+560 NGVWV
-571 DKSTS
+571 K
-576 TWSEKIWNKGAPEG
+576 
-590 AEIWTDG
+590 
-597 QHIYYSQ
+597 
-604 GSLHY
+604 
-609 QLNKNT
+609 
-615 LTWTSKT
+615 KT
-622 WKGLTIFD
+622 W
-630 GQFVWTDGENI
+630 E
-641 YYSNGYVQYQ
+641 
-651 LDKSISTWSEKIWKG
+651 
-666 LKDFDGRYIWTDGTN
+666 
-681 IYYSCPT
+681 
-688 QDTQGQYQ
+688 
-696 LDKLNSNWSEKT
+696 
-708 WNGLTAFD
+708 
-716 GQFVWAD
+716 
-723 GENIYYSN
+723 
-731 GVKQY
+731 
-736 RLGKS
+736 
-741 TSTWYGK
+741 
-748 TWNGLT
+748 GLT

-759 YVWTDKENIYYSN
+759 D
-772 GVNQYQLNKL
+772 
-782 TSMWK
+782 
-787 QKPWPGLTDAN
+787 
-798 GQYVWTDGENIYYS
+798 VWTDGVNVYYS
-812 SSTSQHQLLPRLLA
+812 FFVQNQNTQYQLLTTPSA
-826 QTGTRTYI
+826 QVGTRTYI

-876 PEHMTSQNS
+876 PEHVTSQNS
-885 VDQSINFELTASGAT
+885 VDQSINFQLTETESGVS
-900 YTDKNYSYEVEGQ
+900 YTRGNYSYEVEGKDNI
-913 KKIAEFNAKCKKL
+913 KKFNDKCKEL

-938 KQDSYTADYSG
+938 KQDSYTADYGG

-954 WNERNSKA
+954 WNEHNSKA

-972 FTTSSGVDGENTPK
+972 FTTSQGADGKNIPK
-986 FTFLM
+986 FTFVM

-1025 GDNNI
+1025 GDNDI
-1030 LSLDAP
+1030 LSLGTP
-1036 LTFAEEEPLEIYPN
+1036 ITFTEEEPLEIYPDAD
-1050 SEIDKFH
+1050 DKFH
-1057 GEIFKNSAGKVYVS
+1057 GEIFKNSVGKVYVS

-1081 LYVSDGTIIKAT
+1081 LYVSDGTIIKTT
-1093 DVDATNWA
+1093 DVDTTNWA
-1101 VTYNPEPPASTAPYS
+1101 VTYNPVSPASTAPYS
-1116 SIDPLKYEI
+1116 SINPLKYEI

-1223 DGAIRTTF
+1223 DGAIKTTF

-1241 VNQHQAIPNV
+1241 VDQHQAIPNV

-1263 NILLMGIKIEVTI
+1263 NVLLMGIKIEVTI

-1308 SKDENNQAIKLST
+1308 SKDKDNTAIKLGD

-1327 APPYVGLQ
+1327 DKGVPSYVGLQ
-1335 GVDEVNATGNLVPTP
+1335 GVDKGQDADGNSTITP
-1350 SWKAASKMA
+1350 SWKATSKMA

-1365 QLKRFFKYKANQITD
+1365 QLKRFFKYKANQIAD

-1421 HFGNTDKLR
+1421 RFGNTDKLR
-1430 ISLALPENF
+1430 ISLVLPENF
-1439 LTSQGGDKV
+1439 LTAQGGDKV

>member
-39 TGYKIEVYDENNTMV
+39 TGYKIEVYDENNTLV
-54 FPHESNR
+54 FPHKDNK

-82 ELCIPFIQHFKP
+82 ELRIPFIQHYDT
-94 KITTSYNAVY
+94 KITASYNAIY
-104 FKATKYV
+104 FKVTQYV
-111 DYYQSTPLVP
+111 DYYQLEPLVKEGREFKI
-121 GDGHSFAIGYN
+121 GDNDQLCVKEKDSQTY
-132 GQFCELIKTDP
+132 
-143 ETGVRTLE
+143 E
-151 PVVVDDSLI
+151 PMVIDGSLI
-160 FVGDTILAP
+160 FVGDTILAK
-169 GANDTI
+169 DQL
-175 CIYTVTTEG
+175 YTVTT
-184 LSEGVKLT
+184 SGVAAAPALT
-192 NNDII
+192 EIDII
-197 YVKSGDMYTGS
+197 YVKSGYTYAGS
-208 VFQYNG
+208 IFQYKKG
-214 GALIQSTDGVWVDCN
+214 KWVESTDGVWVDCN
-229 ENPLSLSNQGK
+229 EHQLSLSNKGK

-250 GSKGAITE
+250 GSKGAVTE
-258 SKIIDPQE
+258 PEIINQKE
-266 PPLHTISYDEMAD
+266 PHTINYDAMAD

-312 LQLLREVHGEMWAAQ
+312 LQLLRKNDKGD
-327 KWKWLT
+327 WL
-333 DLDRER
+333 
-339 IWTDGINIYYSNKT
+339 
-353 EQYQLDKSNS
+353 Q
-363 TWTSKTWKGLTIF
+363 
-376 DGQFVWADGDNIYY
+376 V
-390 SFGEKQYQL
+390 
-399 DKTNS
+399 
-404 TWSEKIWEGLKDF
+404 
-417 YSWNVWTDGTNIY
+417 
-430 YSAEV
+430 
-435 ATADGEGQQSFQY
+435 
-448 QLDKSTSTWYGKTWN
+448 
-463 ISPDGANIWTDGTNV
+463 
-478 YCSSGRFHYQLDK
+478 
-491 NSLEWSSKEWPEL
+491 
-504 TVLFASNFWTD
+504 
-515 GTNTYYSSG
+515 
-524 TSQYQLDKSN
+524 
-534 STWSEKSWTGLID
+534 
-547 FDGQYIWTDGKNI
+547 
-560 YYSNGYVQYQL
+560 
-571 DKSTS
+571 
-576 TWSEKIWNKGAPEG
+576 
-590 AEIWTDG
+590 
-597 QHIYYSQ
+597 
-604 GSLHY
+604 
-609 QLNKNT
+609 
-615 LTWTSKT
+615 
-622 WKGLTIFD
+622 
-630 GQFVWTDGENI
+630 
-641 YYSNGYVQYQ
+641 
-651 LDKSISTWSEKIWKG
+651 
-666 LKDFDGRYIWTDGTN
+666 
-681 IYYSCPT
+681 
-688 QDTQGQYQ
+688 
-696 LDKLNSNWSEKT
+696 
-708 WNGLTAFD
+708 
-716 GQFVWAD
+716 
-723 GENIYYSN
+723 
-731 GVKQY
+731 
-736 RLGKS
+736 
-741 TSTWYGK
+741 
-748 TWNGLT
+748 
-754 DFDGR
+754 
-759 YVWTDKENIYYSN
+759 
-772 GVNQYQLNKL
+772 
-782 TSMWK
+782 
-787 QKPWPGLTDAN
+787 
-798 GQYVWTDGENIYYS
+798 
-812 SSTSQHQLLPRLLA
+812 
-826 QTGTRTYI
+826 GTRTYI

-859 YGKEPATH
+859 YGVNPATH

-885 VDQSINFELTASGAT
+885 VDQSINFALTASGAS
-900 YTDKNYSYEVEGQ
+900 YTKENYSYEVTG
-913 KKIAEFNAKCKKL
+913 KDDIDTFNNKCKAL
-926 NTTPLCNYKHDE
+926 NTTPLCNYKYDKE
-938 KQDSYTADYSG
+938 QDSYTADYGG

-954 WNERNSKA
+954 WNEKDSVA

-972 FTTSSGVDGENTPK
+972 FTTSEGVDGPNTPK

-991 AYAYRKVSSYIG
+991 AYAYRKISSYIG
-1003 KVFFVKDGSFTNQ
+1003 KVFFVKDGSFMNQ
-1016 NIVSKAEAT
+1016 NIVSNAEAT

-1030 LSLDAP
+1030 LSLGKP
-1036 LTFAEEEPLEIYPN
+1036 ITFIEEKPLEIYPDAT
-1050 SEIDKFH
+1050 DKLH

-1081 LYVSDGTIIKAT
+1081 LYVSGGTVIKAT
-1093 DVDATNWA
+1093 DVDTTNWA
-1101 VTYNPEPPASTAPYS
+1101 VSYTPEPPASTEPYF
-1116 SIDPLKYEI
+1116 SINPLKYEI

-1181 VDRRYIEVG
+1181 VDRRYIEVA

-1223 DGAIRTTF
+1223 DGAIKTTF

-1241 VNQHQAIPNV
+1241 VAQHQAIPNV

-1263 NILLMGIKIEVTI
+1263 NVLLMGIKIEVTI

-1308 SKDENNQAIKLST
+1308 SKDKDNTAIKLGD

-1327 APPYVGLQ
+1327 TPPYVGLQ
-1335 GVDEVNATGNLVPTP
+1335 GVDKVKVDNENLVPTP

-1365 QLKRFFKYKANQITD
+1365 QLKRFFKYQTKQID
-1380 ITQTPSKMVANK
+1380 NITQNPSKMVANK

-1421 HFGNTDKLR
+1421 RFGNTDKLR

>member
-7 TYCYPYLEPVD
+7 NYCYPYLEPVD

-39 TGYKIEVYDENNTMV
+39 TGYKIEVYDENNTLV
-54 FPHESNR
+54 FPHKDNK
-61 NKISPVSELPIVTN
+61 NKISPISELPIVTN

-82 ELCIPFIQHFKP
+82 ELRIPFIQHFEP
-94 KITTSYNAVY
+94 KITASYNAIY

-111 DYYQSTPLVP
+111 DYYQSEPLVAEGRKFKI
-121 GDGHSFAIGYN
+121 GDN
-132 GQFCELIKTDP
+132 GQLCVKEKDSQTY
-143 ETGVRTLE
+143 E
-151 PVVVDDSLI
+151 PMVIDGSLI
-160 FVGDTILAP
+160 FVGDTVVAD
-169 GANDTI
+169 NS
-175 CIYTVTTEG
+175 IYTIPLSLPASG
-184 LSEGVKLT
+184 LSTDGQLGT
-192 NNDII
+192 DDII
-197 YVKSGDMYTGS
+197 YVKSGDTYAGS
-208 VFQYNG
+208 IFQYNG

-229 ENPLSLSNQGK
+229 GHSLSLSNQGK

-250 GSKGAITE
+250 GSKGATI
-258 SKIIDPQE
+258 E
-266 PPLHTISYDEMAD
+266 PKPTASEDAGSQKLVARTINYDEMAD

-312 LQLLREVHGEMWAAQ
+312 LQLLREVPGNTWAN
-327 KWKWLT
+327 KDWGGLT
-333 DLDRER
+333 QFDGSYV
-339 IWTDGINIYYSNKT
+339 WTDGKNIYYSHF
-353 EQYQLDKSNS
+353 EQ
-363 TWTSKTWKGLTIF
+363 
-376 DGQFVWADGDNIYY
+376 
-390 SFGEKQYQL
+390 
-399 DKTNS
+399 
-404 TWSEKIWEGLKDF
+404 
-417 YSWNVWTDGTNIY
+417 
-430 YSAEV
+430 
-435 ATADGEGQQSFQY
+435 QY
-448 QLDKSTSTWYGKTWN
+448 QLDKSTSTWHTKDWGNELT
-463 ISPDGANIWTDGTNV
+463 SFDSTDIWTDGNNIYYSDYQSQYWLNPNNAKWKEITWDGPLT
-478 YCSSGRFHYQLDK
+478 SFQGRY
-491 NSLEWSSKEWPEL
+491 
-504 TVLFASNFWTD
+504 TWTD
-515 GTNTYYSSG
+515 GENTYYSKNTNEQYHLGTNNNWESQQWNNFTPRSG
-524 TSQYQLDKSN
+524 
-534 STWSEKSWTGLID
+534 E
-547 FDGQYIWTDGKNI
+547 YIWTDDKNI
-560 YYSNGYVQYQL
+560 YYSNDFQQYQL
-571 DKSTS
+571 DKTTS
-576 TWSEKIWNKGAPEG
+576 TWNE
-590 AEIWTDG
+590 
-597 QHIYYSQ
+597 
-604 GSLHY
+604 
-609 QLNKNT
+609 
-615 LTWTSKT
+615 KT
-622 WKGLTIFD
+622 WGGVTTRFF
-630 GQFVWTDGENI
+630 GQ
-641 YYSNGYVQYQ
+641 
-651 LDKSISTWSEKIWKG
+651 
-666 LKDFDGRYIWTDGTN
+666 YIWTDGTN
-681 IYYSCPT
+681 IYYSYATPSTT
-688 QDTQGQYQ
+688 QHHQ
-696 LDKLNSNWSEKT
+696 LIDKANGIWS
-708 WNGLTAFD
+708 D
-716 GQFVWAD
+716 
-723 GENIYYSN
+723 
-731 GVKQY
+731 
-736 RLGKS
+736 
-741 TSTWYGK
+741 K

-754 DFDGR
+754 DFSGR
-759 YVWTDKENIYYSN
+759 YIWTDGVNVYYSHYANKENA
-772 GVNQYQLNKL
+772 QYQLLL
-782 TSMWK
+782 TPS
-787 QKPWPGLTDAN
+787 
-798 GQYVWTDGENIYYS
+798 
-812 SSTSQHQLLPRLLA
+812 A
-826 QTGTRTYI
+826 QVGIRTYI

-847 SGDSRGFSNDDL
+847 SGDSRGFGNDDL
-859 YGKEPATH
+859 YGVNPATH

-876 PEHMTSQNS
+876 PEHVTSQNS
-885 VDQSINFELTASGAT
+885 VDQSINFELTASGAS
-900 YTDKNYSYEVEGQ
+900 YTQGNYSYEVEGE
-913 KKIAEFNAKCKKL
+913 KKIAEFNAKCKTL
-926 NTTPLCNYKHDE
+926 NTTPLCNYKHNE

-991 AYAYRKVSSYIG
+991 AFAYRKVSSYIG

-1030 LSLDAP
+1030 LSLGAP
-1036 LTFAEEEPLEIYPN
+1036 ITFTEEEPLEIYPDAD
-1050 SEIDKFH
+1050 DKFH
-1057 GEIFKNSAGKVYVS
+1057 GEIFKNSVKNDVGTVYVS

-1081 LYVSDGTIIKAT
+1081 LYVSDGTVIKAT
-1093 DVDATNWA
+1093 DVDTTNWA
-1101 VTYNPEPPASTAPYS
+1101 VTYNPASPASTAPYS
-1116 SIDPLKYEI
+1116 SINPLKYEI

-1223 DGAIRTTF
+1223 DGAIKTTF
-1231 YGLDGPTSKA
+1231 YGLDGPTKKA
-1241 VNQHQAIPNV
+1241 VENHEAIPNV

-1263 NILLMGIKIEVTI
+1263 NVLLMGIKIEVTI
-1276 DPTDLIAQF
+1276 DPTELIAQF

-1302 YGYPAL
+1302 YDYPTL
-1308 SKDENNQAIKLST
+1308 SKDKDNTAIKLSD

-1327 APPYVGLQ
+1327 YEAAPSYVGLQ
-1335 GVDEVNATGNLVPTP
+1335 GVDKGENDATTP

-1365 QLKRFFKYKANQITD
+1365 QLKRFFKYKATQIAD
-1380 ITQTPSKMVANK
+1380 IIQTPSKMVANK

-1421 HFGNTDKLR
+1421 RFGNTDKLR

-1439 LTSQGGDKV
+1439 LTLQGGDKA

>member
-54 FPHESNR
+54 FPHKDNK
-61 NKISPVSELPIVTN
+61 NKISPISKLPIVTN

-82 ELCIPFIQHFKP
+82 ELRIPFIQHFKP
-94 KITTSYNAVY
+94 KITTSYNAIY

-111 DYYQSTPLVP
+111 DYYQEKPLVKEGYKFKI
-121 GDGHSFAIGYN
+121 GDN
-132 GQFCELIKTDP
+132 GQLCVKEKDSQTY
-143 ETGVRTLE
+143 E
-151 PVVVDDSLI
+151 PMVVDGFLI
-160 FVGDTILAP
+160 FVGDTILA
-169 GANDTI
+169 ANS
-175 CIYTVTTEG
+175 IYTITPSGPSTGAALNKGEIV
-184 LSEGVKLT
+184 
-192 NNDII
+192 
-197 YVKSGDMYTGS
+197 YVKSGDTYAGDI
-208 VFQYNG
+208 FQYDGTN
-214 GALIQSTDGVWVDCN
+214 LTQSTDGVWVDCDGN
-229 ENPLSLSNQGK
+229 ALSLSNQGK

-250 GSKGAITE
+250 GSKGTTL
-258 SKIIDPQE
+258 E
-266 PPLHTISYDEMAD
+266 PPITGSEGPGTQNLVARTINYDAMAD

-312 LQLLREVHGEMWAAQ
+312 LQLLKPALGHTWAQ
-327 KWKWLT
+327 KDWTGPENLRI
-333 DLDRER
+333 DG
-339 IWTDGINIYYSNKT
+339 IWTDGENVYYSYDK
-353 EQYQLDKSNS
+353 EQYQLDKATS
-363 TWTSKTWKGLTIF
+363 TWKEKTWNGELTEF
-376 DGQFVWADGDNIYY
+376 RGV
-390 SFGEKQYQL
+390 
-399 DKTNS
+399 
-404 TWSEKIWEGLKDF
+404 
-417 YSWNVWTDGTNIY
+417 NVWTDGTTRYYSDQKQGQLRNYKLIDDSTWQETSFNGLENVLEKGQLYSEDIWTDGETVYYSHGADQYKLDKATSKWSEQSWGDGFTPGNGKYIWTDGENVYYSSDYNQYQLNKTTNPSWFEKTWNGVTTRFFGTDIWTDGKKIY
-430 YSAEV
+430 YSYN
-435 ATADGEGQQSFQY
+435 TQQH
-448 QLDKSTSTWYGKTWN
+448 QLVDKTNGTWSDKTWDGF
-463 ISPDGANIWTDGTNV
+463 SPTWGSCVWTDGTNV
-478 YCSSGRFHYQLDK
+478 YYSNVNLNANPQVLD
-491 NSLEWSSKEWPEL
+491 
-504 TVLFASNFWTD
+504 
-515 GTNTYYSSG
+515 
-524 TSQYQLDKSN
+524 QYQLLP
-534 STWSEKSWTGLID
+534 TL
-547 FDGQYIWTDGKNI
+547 
-560 YYSNGYVQYQL
+560 
-571 DKSTS
+571 
-576 TWSEKIWNKGAPEG
+576 
-590 AEIWTDG
+590 
-597 QHIYYSQ
+597 SQ
-604 GSLHY
+604 
-609 QLNKNT
+609 
-615 LTWTSKT
+615 
-622 WKGLTIFD
+622 
-630 GQFVWTDGENI
+630 V
-641 YYSNGYVQYQ
+641 
-651 LDKSISTWSEKIWKG
+651 
-666 LKDFDGRYIWTDGTN
+666 
-681 IYYSCPT
+681 
-688 QDTQGQYQ
+688 
-696 LDKLNSNWSEKT
+696 
-708 WNGLTAFD
+708 
-716 GQFVWAD
+716 
-723 GENIYYSN
+723 
-731 GVKQY
+731 
-736 RLGKS
+736 
-741 TSTWYGK
+741 
-748 TWNGLT
+748 
-754 DFDGR
+754 
-759 YVWTDKENIYYSN
+759 
-772 GVNQYQLNKL
+772 
-782 TSMWK
+782 
-787 QKPWPGLTDAN
+787 
-798 GQYVWTDGENIYYS
+798 
-812 SSTSQHQLLPRLLA
+812 
-826 QTGTRTYI
+826 GTRTYI

-859 YGKEPATH
+859 YGEEPATH

-885 VDQSINFELTASGAT
+885 VDQSINFELTASGAS
-900 YTDKNYSYEVEGQ
+900 YTANNYSYEVTGTDD
-913 KKIAEFNAKCKKL
+913 IAKFNTKCNAL
-926 NTTPLCNYKHDE
+926 QTTPLCHYKYDE
-938 KQDSYTADYSG
+938 EQDSYTADYGG

-954 WNERNSKA
+954 WNEENSTA

-972 FTTSSGVDGENTPK
+972 FTTSKGANGKNIPK

-1003 KVFFVKDGSFTNQ
+1003 KVFFVKDGSFVNQ

-1030 LSLDAP
+1030 LSLGTP
-1036 LTFAEEEPLEIYPN
+1036 ITFTEEEPLEIYPDAD
-1050 SEIDKFH
+1050 DKFH

-1093 DVDATNWA
+1093 DVDTTNWA
-1101 VTYNPEPPASTAPYS
+1101 VTYNPEPPASKEPYS
-1116 SIDPLKYEI
+1116 SINPLKYEI

-1223 DGAIRTTF
+1223 DGAIKTTF

-1421 HFGNTDKLR
+1421 RFGNTDKLR

-1439 LTSQGGDKV
+1439 LTLQGGDKA

>member
-39 TGYKIEVYDENNTMV
+39 TGYKIEVYDENNTLV
-54 FPHESNR
+54 FPHKDNK
-61 NKISPVSELPIVTN
+61 NKISPVSELPIVTS

-82 ELCIPFIQHFKP
+82 ELRIPFIQHFEP
-94 KITTSYNAVY
+94 KITASYNAIY
-104 FKATKYV
+104 FKATRYV
-111 DYYQSTPLVP
+111 DYYQSEPVVP
-121 GDGHSFAIGYN
+121 GDGHLFAIGDN
-132 GQFCELIKTDP
+132 GQLCELVAIDP
-143 ETGVRTLE
+143 ETQVRTLE
-151 PVVVDDSLI
+151 PVVIDGSLI

-169 GANDTI
+169 CPYYPTYNAFLV
-175 CIYTVTTEG
+175 YTVTPEG
-184 LSEGVKLT
+184 VSDDVKLT
-192 NNDII
+192 QSEIV
-197 YVKSGDMYTGS
+197 YVKSGDTHAGDI
-208 VFQYNG
+208 VQYD
-214 GALIQSTDGVWVDCN
+214 GANLTQSTNGVWVDCDG
-229 ENPLSLSNQGK
+229 NPLSLSNQGK

-250 GSKGAITE
+250 GSKGATIEPKITE
-258 SKIIDPQE
+258 SQPSGPQ
-266 PPLHTISYDEMAD
+266 PLVPRTINYDEMAD

-298 IQGPISDKIYAKQW
+298 IQGSISDKIYAKQW
-312 LQLLREVHGEMWAAQ
+312 LQLLREVPGNTWAKKDWGE
-327 KWKWLT
+327 LT
-333 DLDRER
+333 QFDGSYV
-339 IWTDGINIYYSNKT
+339 WTDGKNIYYSHF
-353 EQYQLDKSNS
+353 EQ
-363 TWTSKTWKGLTIF
+363 
-376 DGQFVWADGDNIYY
+376 
-390 SFGEKQYQL
+390 
-399 DKTNS
+399 
-404 TWSEKIWEGLKDF
+404 
-417 YSWNVWTDGTNIY
+417 
-430 YSAEV
+430 
-435 ATADGEGQQSFQY
+435 QY
-448 QLDKSTSTWYGKTWN
+448 QLDKSTSTWNTKNWGNKLT
-463 ISPDGANIWTDGTNV
+463 SFDSTDIWTDGN
-478 YCSSGRFHYQLDK
+478 K
-491 NSLEWSSKEWPEL
+491 
-504 TVLFASNFWTD
+504 
-515 GTNTYYSSG
+515 
-524 TSQYQLDKSN
+524 
-534 STWSEKSWTGLID
+534 
-547 FDGQYIWTDGKNI
+547 I
-560 YYSNGYVQYQL
+560 YYSDYQYQYWL
-571 DKSTS
+571 NPNNSEWEEITWDEPLTS
-576 TWSEKIWNKGAPEG
+576 F
-590 AEIWTDG
+590 
-597 QHIYYSQ
+597 Q
-604 GSLHY
+604 
-609 QLNKNT
+609 
-615 LTWTSKT
+615 
-622 WKGLTIFD
+622 
-630 GQFVWTDGENI
+630 
-641 YYSNGYVQYQ
+641 
-651 LDKSISTWSEKIWKG
+651 
-666 LKDFDGRYIWTDGTN
+666 
-681 IYYSCPT
+681 
-688 QDTQGQYQ
+688 
-696 LDKLNSNWSEKT
+696 
-708 WNGLTAFD
+708 
-716 GQFVWAD
+716 
-723 GENIYYSN
+723 
-731 GVKQY
+731 
-736 RLGKS
+736 
-741 TSTWYGK
+741 
-748 TWNGLT
+748 
-754 DFDGR
+754 GR
-759 YVWTDKENIYYSN
+759 YVWTDGEKIYYSLN
-772 GVNQYQLNKL
+772 TNQQYYLDENAIWKSQTWHGVTPTAGNKIWHASGEIYYADSHYLTKDADGHFTDTWAPKTWGGLTTFDSTDIWTDGVNVYYSHAITGGIEHYQLIDKINGIWAKK
-782 TSMWK
+782 TWK
-787 QKPWPGLTDAN
+787 GFKSFTGRD
-798 GQYVWTDGENIYYS
+798 VWTDGVNVYYS
-812 SSTSQHQLLPRLLA
+812 HYANGENDQYQLLLTPYA
-826 QTGTRTYI
+826 QVGTRTYI

-859 YGKEPATH
+859 YGINPATH

-885 VDQSINFELTASGAT
+885 VDQSINFDLQQCGAT
-900 YTDKNYSYEVEGQ
+900 YTQGNYSYEVEG
-913 KKIAEFNAKCKKL
+913 KDNINKFNDKCKEL

-938 KQDSYTADYSG
+938 QQDSYTADYGG

-954 WNERNSKA
+954 WNEKDSPT

-972 FTTSSGVDGENTPK
+972 FTTSQGSDGKNIPK

-1030 LSLDAP
+1030 LSLGAP
-1036 LTFAEEEPLEIYPN
+1036 ITFTEEEPLEIYPDAD
-1050 SEIDKFH
+1050 DKFH

-1093 DVDATNWA
+1093 DVDTTNWA
-1101 VTYNPEPPASTAPYS
+1101 VTYIPDSPASKEPYS
-1116 SIDPLKYEI
+1116 SINPLKYEI

-1223 DGAIRTTF
+1223 DGAIKTTF

-1308 SKDENNQAIKLST
+1308 SKDENNQAIKLGDS
-1321 ADGVVT
+1321 DGVVT

-1335 GVDEVNATGNLVPTP
+1335 GVDIKDDNGNLVPTP
-1350 SWKAASKMA
+1350 SWKVTSKMA

-1365 QLKRFFKYKANQITD
+1365 QLKRFFKYQTNQID
-1380 ITQTPSKMVANK
+1380 NITQNPSKMVANK

-1421 HFGNTDKLR
+1421 RFGNTDKLR

-1439 LTSQGGDKV
+1439 LTSQGGDKA